1 MARGAL
7 REPKQLEIKGA
18 RQVYRRPSN
27 QLSAGVQPKLVERS
41 ILLASPAC

>member
-1 MARGAL
+1 MARRGV

-18 RQVYRRPSN
+18 GQVYRRPAN
-27 QLSAGVQPKLVERS
+27 QLSAGMQPELVGRS